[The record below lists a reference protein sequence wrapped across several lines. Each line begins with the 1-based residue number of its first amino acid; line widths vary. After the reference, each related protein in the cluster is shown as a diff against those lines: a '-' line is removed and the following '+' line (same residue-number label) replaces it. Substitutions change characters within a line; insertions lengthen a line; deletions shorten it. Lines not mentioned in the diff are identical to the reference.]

1 MQSTSVRKYILRYR
15 SRETELTT
23 SRAPLAWITGL
34 SAIVT
39 VLSLVATLSGILTG
53 FGQHHH
59 TFLSLRGQTIT
70 IQGGGLYGY
79 ESLSGASQAIGQ
91 DIVTLLAAIPLLVI
105 ATVLVRRESV
115 RGLVLRAG
123 VLLYFTYTYMLL
135 AFGGAYNPLF
145 LVYVAIYSASL
156 FAFVLSLL
164 AVDPTRLRAR
174 FSGRF
179 RRRLVAWVLVGF
191 ASLLALMWLGRIGP
205 ALVAGTPP
213 PGLES
218 YSTLFV
224 QAGDLGIVVPLTV
237 LSGVLLLRRLP
248 IGFLLAGVMLVKG
261 ATFGLAL
268 VGMIV
273 AMAALGAGIVIF
285 EAVFFT
291 ALAIALTGCAVHY
304 IACLPRIPRQSSSEE
319 VAS

>member
-1 MQSTSVRKYILRYR
+1 MQSTTVREFILRYR
-15 SRETELTT
+15 SRESELAT
-23 SRAPLAWITGL
+23 SVAPLAWITGL
-34 SAIVT
+34 SAV
-39 VLSLVATLSGILTG
+39 VAGLALLATLAGILSG

-59 TFLSLRGQTIT
+59 TFLTLRGETVT
-70 IQGGGLYGY
+70 MQGGGLYGN

-91 DIVTLLAAIPLLVI
+91 DMVTLAVAIPLLII
-105 ATVLVRRESV
+105 ATLLVRNGSL

-135 AFGGAYNPLF
+135 AFGGAYNELF
-145 LVYVAIYSASL
+145 LVYVAIFSASL

-164 AVDPTRLRAR
+164 AIDPTRLRSR

-179 RRRLVAWVLVGF
+179 RRRLVGWTLVGF
-191 ASLLALMWLGRIGP
+191 AALLALMWLGRIVP

-224 QAGDLGIVVPLTV
+224 QAGDLGIVVPLTI
-237 LSGVLLLRRLP
+237 LSGVLLLRRQP
-248 IGFLLAGVMLVKG
+248 AGFVLAGVMVVKG

-268 VGMIV
+268 VGMMV
-273 AMAALGAGIVIF
+273 AMGVMGTGVAIFEVIF
-285 EAVFFT
+285 FS
-291 ALAIALTGCAVHY
+291 ALAIALTACAIHY
-304 IACLPRIPRQSSSEE
+304 IACLPRVPRPAHSVQL
-319 VAS
+319 AF